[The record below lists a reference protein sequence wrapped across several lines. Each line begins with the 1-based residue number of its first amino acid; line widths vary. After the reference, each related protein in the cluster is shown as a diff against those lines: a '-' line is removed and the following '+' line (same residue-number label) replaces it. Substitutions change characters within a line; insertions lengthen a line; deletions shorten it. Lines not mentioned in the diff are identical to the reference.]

1 MPDNEVRVVKSGHH
15 LLQIP
20 GPTNVPRR
28 VLEAISRPTLDHR
41 GPQFQALAA
50 EVQRDLKR
58 VFGTRRDVIMFPSSG
73 TGAWEAALVN
83 TLSPGDRVLFY
94 ETGHFAS
101 VWTQLGS
108 RLGLNAVSVGGDWHR
123 GVVAEQIAA
132 ALDDD
137 PSRDIKA
144 VCVVHN
150 ETSTGALSDIEQVR
164 KAIDDSG
171 HPAML
176 FVDTISSL
184 GSVPYE
190 HDGWGVDVTVGA
202 SQKGLMLPP
211 GLSFNVASE
220 KAWAASKRSSF
231 PKSYWDWHEMS
242 ARASDGI
249 YPFTPSSNLVVGL
262 REALTMLLDDEGL
275 PAVFERHRRLADVT
289 RACVE
294 AWGLEIQCKNPPDRS
309 NVLTAVRLPDGH
321 DADSLRA
328 TILKRFDV
336 SLGNGLGQIA
346 GKVFR
351 IGHLGDLNETML
363 AGTLVAVEL
372 GMRAS
377 QIPLRGSGIEAA
389 MNQLEAFPG
398 DG

>member
-1 MPDNEVRVVKSGHH
+1 MARPGHH

-28 VLEAISRPTLDHR
+28 VLEAISRPVLDHR
-41 GPQFQALAA
+41 GPQFQQLAS

-58 VFGTRRDVIMFPSSG
+58 LFGTARQVVMFPASG

-101 VWTQLGS
+101 VWTELAR
-108 RLGLNAVSVGGDWHR
+108 RLGLDVVSIGGDWRR
-123 GVVAEQIAA
+123 GVFADAVAK
-132 ALDDD
+132 ALSED
-137 PSRDIKA
+137 PSHHIKA

-150 ETSTGALSDIEQVR
+150 ETSTGALSNIVQVR
-164 KAIDDSG
+164 KAIDETN
-171 HPAML
+171 HPTML

-184 GSVPYE
+184 GSVPYA
-190 HDGWGVDVTVGA
+190 HDDWNVDVTVGA

-220 KAWAASKRSSF
+220 KAWTARRHSKLPR
-231 PKSYWDWHEMS
+231 SYWDWADMS
-242 ARASDGI
+242 AKSADGV
-249 YPFTPSSNLVVGL
+249 YPFTPATNLVVGL
-262 REALTMLLDDEGL
+262 REALTMLLDEEGL
-275 PAVFERHRRLADVT
+275 PAVFDRHHRLAEAT
-289 RACVE
+289 RACVD
-294 AWGLEIQCKNPPDRS
+294 AWGLEIQCEDPGDRS
-309 NVLTAVRLPDGH
+309 NVLTAIRLPDGY
-321 DADSLRA
+321 DADALRD

-336 SLGNGLGQIA
+336 SLGNGLGKLA

-372 GMRAS
+372 GLRAS
-377 QIPLRGSGIEAA
+377 QVPLRENGVQAA
-389 MNQLEAFPG
+389 MNRLEELPCNG
-398 DG
+398 